1 MNKELFTAQDAIED
15 LNNELKTLLGN
26 KSVQLKA
33 VKLSSAIDMW
43 FDSDFMDCLV
53 HMQIN
58 KVRKNIR
65 RAIAQ
70 VEAMKQELERL

>member
-1 MNKELFTAQDAIED
+1 M
-15 LNNELKTLLGN
+15 NNELKALLCN
-26 KSVQLKA
+26 KSVRLKA

-70 VEAMKQELERL
+70 VEAIRRELERI